1 MIKFFRWY
9 FEFLTPKFG
18 GMEGPLLSAAI
29 STAITGVGML
39 MQQNAADDAAKKQ
52 QDIIN
57 RAAEEEAKINKQK
70 ADTVQNFAADTFD
83 PAKRD
88 QRYEDAATKQETS
101 LVDALIKASG
111 DGKDNVAQS
120 AEGNLSSD
128 YARARAT
135 QTANAAEDIRKRAKL
150 MARSAAGSLMYND
163 ESLKGGQLA
172 SDLAGLGYDANRV
185 RRSANTQLGGVQN
198 NGSLAGGLMAGL
210 APAVGK
216 GYDQLKSNW
225 DAAMGGGW

>member
-9 FEFLTPKFG
+9 FEFLTPKLG
-18 GMEGPLLSAAI
+18 GMGGPLLSAAL
-29 STAITGVGML
+29 SGVGML

-101 LVDALIKASG
+101 LVDALIKAGG
-111 DGKDNVAQS
+111 DGKDNVAQA

-185 RRSANTQLGGVQN
+185 KRSANTQLGGIQN
-198 NGSLAGGLMAGL
+198 DGSLAGGLLAGL
-210 APAVGK
+210 GPTIGK
-216 GYDQLKSNW
+216 YINGKEAEWNSAW
-225 DAAMGGGW
+225 GG